1 MPDAR
6 PLFPDRFLFPS
17 VRVNALRLERVVKGK
32 TILITGASYGIG
44 EQLALQ
50 LAQAGARLVL
60 VARTA
65 KQLLA
70 LQAQL
75 AALGGK
81 VTVYPADLSQ
91 PEQVAQLTLQL
102 CALPDGIDIVVSNA
116 GRSIRRP
123 LMESLDR
130 NHDFTRT
137 MALNYAGP
145 VQLLLGLIPVL
156 QARRG
161 HIINVSTVGALLAP
175 APYWAAY
182 QASKTAFD
190 SWLRSAGPEL
200 EAAAVRTSSVY
211 LPLVRTR
218 MIAPTAMYDNMPA
231 MTATHAARAIC
242 RCIQTRQHKYAPW
255 WLIFGQLAS
264 VLLRRPYEYFAA
276 RYLKRHPYAP

>member
-17 VRVNALRLERVVKGK
+17 VRVNSLRLERVVKGK

-44 EQLALQ
+44 EQLAL
-50 LAQAGARLVL
+50 
-60 VARTA
+60 
-65 KQLLA
+65 
-70 LQAQL
+70 
-75 AALGGK
+75 
-81 VTVYPADLSQ
+81 Q

-200 EAAAVRTSSVY
+200 EAVGVRTSSVY

-231 MTATHAARAIC
+231 MTAAHAARAIC
-242 RCIQTRQHKYAPW
+242 RCMQTRQHKYAPW

-276 RYLKRHPYAP
+276 RYLKQHL